1 MPYTTPNAEI
11 KCLTYISIVESIG
24 IGAQGYDLPVG
35 NGKESVTLDV
45 PHRIVNLRYYADLV
59 NFLHMKGLCFEK
71 EVLQMAYSDAE
82 YGAVLQCVFTYS
94 CLFSSYWL
102 RFILTC
108 YAYLDSL
115 SFVLLFF
122 NLKLLLNA

>member
-1 MPYTTPNAEI
+1 MLENATI
-11 KCLTYISIVESIG
+11 CSLTSDFLLEAIG

-82 YGAVLQCVFTYS
+82 YGAVLQYVIPDS
-94 CLFSSYWL
+94 CPSPAHWL
-102 RFILTC
+102 
-108 YAYLDSL
+108 DHHS
-115 SFVLLFF
+115 
-122 NLKLLLNA
+122 NL